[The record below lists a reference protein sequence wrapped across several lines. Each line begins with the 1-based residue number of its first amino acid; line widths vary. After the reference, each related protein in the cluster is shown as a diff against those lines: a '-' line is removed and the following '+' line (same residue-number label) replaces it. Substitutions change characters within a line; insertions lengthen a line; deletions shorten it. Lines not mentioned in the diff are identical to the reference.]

1 MFNIGFDPILD
12 AEQRHKELIK
22 ELEQYSHA
30 KMSEDCTK
38 RKARSSSKLLAM
50 FGKGMASIGINL
62 AMRYGDKAET
72 PAGLSAQDFIGD
84 CQ

>member
-22 ELEQYSHA
+22 ELEQYRQA
-30 KMSEDCTK
+30 KMGEDCTK

-50 FGKGMASIGINL
+50 FGKGMASFGINL
-62 AMRYGDKAET
+62 ATRYSDTAEI
-72 PAGLSAQDFIGD
+72 PAGFSEQDIMGD
-84 CQ
+84 CE